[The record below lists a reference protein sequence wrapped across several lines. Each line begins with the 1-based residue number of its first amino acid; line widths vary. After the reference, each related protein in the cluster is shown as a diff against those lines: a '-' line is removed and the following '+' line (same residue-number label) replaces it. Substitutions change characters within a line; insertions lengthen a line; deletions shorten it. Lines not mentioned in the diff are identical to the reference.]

1 MARRRRPKTSG
12 TIRKLPS
19 GRWQARVTLA
29 DGQQIAVGSY
39 ATKTEA
45 DKALLD
51 AAVEQR
57 LGTFVDPSLGRITFG
72 EYSVQWLLERSTI
85 RQRTRELYEQQL
97 RVHLL
102 PVFDKVELAEMTPSM
117 IRQWHARCVAK
128 GKPSQGTLAKCYR
141 LLRTILS
148 TAVED
153 ELIVRNPC
161 MIKGAGVERTPER
174 PVATIEQVYQIAD
187 EIGPCYRML
196 VLLATFTGLRFGE
209 LSALTRARVDLVGRT
224 VTVAEAVSELKG
236 GVRVVGEPMTWASR
250 RKVGIPGA
258 LVEPLRMHLV
268 RFAEPGAQ
276 GLVFVGPKGGP
287 LRRGNFSAVWKRAVR
302 PLGLDD
308 LHFHDL
314 RHTGN
319 TLAAATGAST
329 KELMARMGHSSTR
342 AALIYQHATHDREM
356 VIADKLST
364 MIESAVG
371 SGDPL
376 AGGAGDRWESDAR

>member
-19 GRWQARVTLA
+19 GRWQARITLP
-29 DGQQIAVGSY
+29 DGEQIAIGSY

-51 AAVEQR
+51 AAVDQR
-57 LGTFVDPSLGRITFG
+57 QGTFVDPSLGRITFG
-72 EYSVQWLLERSTI
+72 EYSTQWLVERSTI
-85 RQRTRELYEQQL
+85 RQRTRELYDQQL

-102 PVFDKVELAEMTPSM
+102 PVFAKVELASMTPAM
-117 IRQWHARCVAK
+117 IRQWHARCVASA
-128 GKPSQGTLAKCYR
+128 KPSPSTLAKSYR
-141 LLRTILS
+141 LLRTILN

-153 ELIVRNPC
+153 ELLVRNPC
-161 MIKGAGVERTPER
+161 MIRGAGVERTPER
-174 PVATIEQVYQIAD
+174 PVATIEQVYQIA
-187 EIGPCYRML
+187 EAIEPCYRML

-209 LSALTRARVDLVGRT
+209 LSALTRARVDLQGRT

-236 GVRVVGEPMTWASR
+236 GTRVVGEPKTWAGR

-268 RFAEPGAQ
+268 QFAEPGAK

-287 LRRGNFSAVWKRAVR
+287 LRRGNFSNVWKRAVR

-342 AALIYQHATHDREM
+342 AALIYQHATHEREM
-356 VIADKLST
+356 LIADKLST
-364 MIESAVG
+364 MIESALE
-371 SGDPL
+371 SDDRL
-376 AGGAGDRWESDAR
+376 ELRADEQRAGDVQ